1 MTNNGADGNVDGSDG
16 ADAGITHGGD
26 DSAAAG
32 QSGASVG
39 ANDGDASGSNGET
52 SGNAGAD
59 GAPGDD
65 IPEDA
70 TAREKR
76 YRLELRAAETERDGL
91 RGERD
96 ALRAQIAAGMIPDR
110 SAVGIDLLLAS
121 GVDLDALVGDDGAV
135 DAAKVVAAV
144 EGVEERYGLGRR
156 VPAPNPMGG
165 RPLYTHGSGDAG
177 SSLADAFRPK

>member
-1 MTNNGADGNVDGSDG
+1 MTNGLNGAVNDGGDDGHVD
-16 ADAGITHGGD
+16 AHGDD

-39 ANDGDASGSNGET
+39 ANDGDADG
-52 SGNAGAD
+52 GNAGAD
-59 GAPGDD
+59 GA
-65 IPEDA
+65 PEDA

-121 GVDLDALVGDDGAV
+121 GVDVGDLVGDDGAV

>member
-1 MTNNGADGNVDGSDG
+1 MTNGLNGAVNDGGDDGHVD
-16 ADAGITHGGD
+16 AHGDD

-39 ANDGDASGSNGET
+39 ANDGDASGADGQT

-121 GVDLDALVGDDGAV
+121 GVDVGDLVGDDGAV

-156 VPAPNPMGG
+156 VPAPNPMMG

>member
-1 MTNNGADGNVDGSDG
+1 MTNNGADSHVDGSDG
-16 ADAGITHGGD
+16 ADAVTTRPDGERD
-26 DSAAAG
+26 AQG
-32 QSGASVG
+32 QSG
-39 ANDGDASGSNGET
+39 
-52 SGNAGAD
+52 GNAGASSGGDTGTNGETNGGTGAD
-59 GAPGDD
+59 GAGDD

-76 YRLELRAAETERDGL
+76 YRLELRAAEGERDAL

-144 EGVEERYGLGRR
+144 EGVEERFGLGRR
-156 VPAPNPMGG
+156 VPAPNPTGG

-177 SSLADAFRPK
+177 PSLADAFRPR